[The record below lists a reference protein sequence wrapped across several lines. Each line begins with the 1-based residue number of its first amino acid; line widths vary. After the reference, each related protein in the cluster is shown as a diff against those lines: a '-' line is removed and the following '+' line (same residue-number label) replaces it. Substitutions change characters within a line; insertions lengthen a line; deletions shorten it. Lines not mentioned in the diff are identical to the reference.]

1 MALFLCFTGLK
12 VTSGFLHGL
21 ERFSISSGRRIFY
34 SLNSIDSCILSN
46 SRNHIYLG
54 FNFIFFLI
62 VSALEFMTGFP
73 SSGYSPLEYLPSS
86 LSPVLYYGLS
96 LISMSYGEY
105 GSSFAGSS
113 ITLPLCAYYTRLT
126 YDSEIGSI
134 FGILMQG
141 NSK

>member
-1 MALFLCFTGLK
+1 M
-12 VTSGFLHGL
+12 

-34 SLNSIDSCILSN
+34 SLNLIDSCILSN

-62 VSALEFMTGFP
+62 VSALEFMTDFP

-86 LSPVLYYGLS
+86 LSHVLNYGLS

-105 GSSFAGSS
+105 GSSFFSS
-113 ITLPLCAYYTRLT
+113 IALPSCADFTRLI

-141 NSK
+141 YSK